1 MLRSKSFRSMT
12 PPKLGFL
19 MPNKV
24 FSGQKKFLVAP
35 KLKKIDF
42 LKKLPVNISGTIDFQ
57 NNPSREPKI
66 HWQILVNIF
75 HNLNGLQERCVL
87 DEMLKWSWIWSYDW
101 QYCKICDDLLNVNFY
116 MHEKEYECVKCKFKC
131 PKKFGLVFGWYFGIS
146 DNDWPPTLIWSVSS
160 EVLLKYYFS
169 S

>member
-1 MLRSKSFRSMT
+1 MT

-35 KLKKIDF
+35 KLKKNDF

-75 HNLNGLQERCVL
+75 HNLNGLQERCVEWDKSEKAKDKMTFL
-87 DEMLKWSWIWSYDW
+87 DLDF
-101 QYCKICDDLLNVNFY
+101 Q
-116 MHEKEYECVKCKFKC
+116 EKTN
-131 PKKFGLVFGWYFGIS
+131 I
-146 DNDWPPTLIWSVSS
+146 
-160 EVLLKYYFS
+160 
-169 S
+169 

>member
-1 MLRSKSFRSMT
+1 MT

-75 HNLNGLQERCVL
+75 HNLRGDFR
-87 DEMLKWSWIWSYDW
+87 I
-101 QYCKICDDLLNVNFY
+101 
-116 MHEKEYECVKCKFKC
+116 
-131 PKKFGLVFGWYFGIS
+131 KKQMI
-146 DNDWPPTLIWSVSS
+146 
-160 EVLLKYYFS
+160 
-169 S
+169 

>member
-1 MLRSKSFRSMT
+1 
-12 PPKLGFL
+12 

-24 FSGQKKFLVAP
+24 FSGQKKFLGAP

-75 HNLNGLQERCVL
+75 DNLNGLQERC
-87 DEMLKWSWIWSYDW
+87 EQQSWSRV
-101 QYCKICDDLLNVNFY
+101 NV
-116 MHEKEYECVKCKFKC
+116 V
-131 PKKFGLVFGWYFGIS
+131 
-146 DNDWPPTLIWSVSS
+146 
-160 EVLLKYYFS
+160 
-169 S
+169 

>member
-1 MLRSKSFRSMT
+1 
-12 PPKLGFL
+12 

-75 HNLNGLQERCVL
+75 RKL
-87 DEMLKWSWIWSYDW
+87 MA
-101 QYCKICDDLLNVNFY
+101 
-116 MHEKEYECVKCKFKC
+116 FKRGV
-131 PKKFGLVFGWYFGIS
+131 PNNILFW
-146 DNDWPPTLIWSVSS
+146 DTL
-160 EVLLKYYFS
+160 
-169 S
+169 

>member
-1 MLRSKSFRSMT
+1 MT

-75 HNLNGLQERCVL
+75 HNLNGLQERCAGIQLPTIDVFTVKT
-87 DEMLKWSWIWSYDW
+87 KW
-101 QYCKICDDLLNVNFY
+101 KFY
-116 MHEKEYECVKCKFKC
+116 LC
-131 PKKFGLVFGWYFGIS
+131 S
-146 DNDWPPTLIWSVSS
+146 
-160 EVLLKYYFS
+160 
-169 S
+169 

>member
-1 MLRSKSFRSMT
+1 
-12 PPKLGFL
+12 

-66 HWQILVNIF
+66 H
-75 HNLNGLQERCVL
+75 
-87 DEMLKWSWIWSYDW
+87 
-101 QYCKICDDLLNVNFY
+101 
-116 MHEKEYECVKCKFKC
+116 
-131 PKKFGLVFGWYFGIS
+131 
-146 DNDWPPTLIWSVSS
+146 
-160 EVLLKYYFS
+160 
-169 S
+169 

>member
-1 MLRSKSFRSMT
+1 
-12 PPKLGFL
+12 

-75 HNLNGLQERCVL
+75 HNLNGLQERC
-87 DEMLKWSWIWSYDW
+87 DPASS
-101 QYCKICDDLLNVNFY
+101 QYLYIQ
-116 MHEKEYECVKCKFKC
+116 MRTEKE
-131 PKKFGLVFGWYFGIS
+131 
-146 DNDWPPTLIWSVSS
+146 TR
-160 EVLLKYYFS
+160 LLAHIENIN
-169 S
+169 